1 MLPRFTRST
10 QRSQSIGCSDRSV
23 LFEQSTLLEATVVLD
38 MKSSTLK
45 EVFDVAL
52 PVLIAARNSSV
63 VHPVMLVV
71 VYANPTTTTKQQDEN
86 VEKAFDVL
94 RVLKKQDLLPCLNLI
109 LVGFPEDEERK
120 LKKFSEASE
129 DDRDFVSLLEPCVL
143 LRC

>member
-10 QRSQSIGCSDRSV
+10 QRAQPIGCSDKFV

-38 MKSSTLK
+38 IKSSALK
-45 EVFDVAL
+45 DVFEVAL
-52 PVLIAARNSSV
+52 PILIAARNSSV
-63 VHPVMLVV
+63 VHPVLLVV
-71 VYANPTTTTKQQDEN
+71 VYATNTQQDEN

-120 LKKFSEASE
+120 LKIFSEASE